1 MTASDRASPLVRAVQ
16 DDDERWQAF
25 AHPLNPR
32 SEIHG
37 VSLSEL
43 AGMKRVGVHLAR
55 IPPGKEAFIYH
66 SHTCEEEFVFILSG
80 RAIAEIGG
88 EEHEVGAGDF
98 MGFRAPSVPHH
109 LRNPF
114 DDPVVYLMGGER
126 TEVEIADF
134 PRLGKRIVRTGS
146 DAYLVDHADMHPF
159 WRGNDESEDDAAE
172 GPEP

>member
-1 MTASDRASPLVRAVQ
+1 MTTAKPPSPLVRAVH

-43 AGMKRVGVHLAR
+43 AGMRRVGVHLAR

-80 RAIAEIGG
+80 RAVAEIGD

-98 MGFRAPSVPHH
+98 MGFPTPSIPHH

-114 DDPVVYLMGGER
+114 DEPVVYLMGGER
-126 TEVEIADF
+126 TEVEVADF

-146 DAYLVDHADMHPF
+146 AAFLVDHADMHPF
-159 WRGNDESEDDAAE
+159 WRGSPDADEDDT
-172 GPEP
+172 GEP